1 MRSTFIVTG
10 ALLAA
15 LGVGLGAFAAHGLS
29 HLVEQGRFSPK
40 DLETFRTAVLYQM
53 IHAMGLILIGLMSHV
68 RPSALLTAS
77 GWTMFFGIVVF
88 SGFLYA
94 YVGTGM
100 KLLAMPVPI
109 GGVAFILAWLG
120 VAAAGIRG

>member
-1 MRSTFIVTG
+1 MRSIFVILG
-10 ALLAA
+10 AILAA

-29 HLVEQGRFSPK
+29 SLVEQGRFSPK

-53 IHAMGLILIGLMSHV
+53 IHALGLILIGTMSGA
-68 RPSALLTAS
+68 RANALLTAS

-88 SGFLYA
+88 CGFLYA
-94 YVGTGM
+94 YVATGA
-100 KLLAMPVPI
+100 KLFAMPVPI

-120 VAAAGIRG
+120 VAAAAMRR

>member
-1 MRSTFIVTG
+1 MRSTFIVLG

-15 LGVGLGAFAAHGLS
+15 LGVGLGAFAAHGLRS
-29 HLVEQGRFSPK
+29 LVAQGRFLAD

-53 IHAMGLILIGLMSHV
+53 IHALGLILIGLLSSV
-68 RPSALLTAS
+68 RPSALLTVS
-77 GWTMFFGIVVF
+77 GWTMFFGTVVF

-100 KLLAMPVPI
+100 KLFAMPVPI

-120 VAAAGIRG
+120 VAVAAMRG